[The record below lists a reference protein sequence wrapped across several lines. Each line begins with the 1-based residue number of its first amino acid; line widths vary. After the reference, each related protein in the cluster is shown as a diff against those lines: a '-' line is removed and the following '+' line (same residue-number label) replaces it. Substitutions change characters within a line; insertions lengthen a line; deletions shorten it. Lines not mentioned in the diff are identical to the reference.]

1 MMCQRIGRGPISTI
15 GLGRYSVSSR
25 SRVPWPP
32 QRITTGM
39 SSLSIMKSPW
49 KFYRGSDVA
58 ESLELLQLPLVL
70 PALPPPAGEPLG
82 RPQHLVGRDRTH
94 GMAAHELRIERVEQH
109 LARRILR
116 HGQPQQVEHR
126 RVEVEDVR

>member
-39 SSLSIMKSPW
+39 SRLSILAMASPS
-49 KFYRGSDVA
+49 KFYRGSENVA
-58 ESLELLQLPLVL
+58 ESPELLQLPLIL

-82 RPQHLVGRDRTH
+82 RPQHLVRRDRAH

-116 HGQPQQVEHR
+116 HGQP
-126 RVEVEDVR
+126 